1 MIRKIMKLSKK
12 EIKDCMCKFEI
23 NLFTLD
29 KNLFDLDKN
38 AKWSVS
44 YNVLRVV

>member
-1 MIRKIMKLSKK
+1 MLRKIMKLSKRA
-12 EIKDCMCKFEI
+12 IKDCICKFEI
-23 NLFTLD
+23 NLFDLD

-38 AKWSVS
+38 AKCSVS